1 MSSYSPLLSSNSN
14 SSDND
19 QHDDMDFVI
28 EDYLNFTGDDEEN
41 GCAMPSQELHQKP
54 LLRANTAPVHATYT
68 FNSTKQ
74 VFKTCLTFY
83 SLRI

>member
-1 MSSYSPLLSSNSN
+1 
-14 SSDND
+14 
-19 QHDDMDFVI
+19 MDFEI

-74 VFKTCLTFY
+74 VFKTCLFFKDLVKLLLLKKKNFY
-83 SLRI
+83 LSIFLFS